1 MDHSGAPFK
10 KFASLRDEWALKNC
24 YISPG
29 ILYIDTIISPFVSAA
44 FTEAL
49 FLGFFNS
56 GIQDW
61 SKSTFMLNWSDWSYL
76 HYDLSLLLT
85 MMIFVVGPIQF
96 SGPGSEVINHTL
108 LLELE
113 AQA

>member
-1 MDHSGAPFK
+1 MLDHSGAPFK

-29 ILYIDTIISPFVSAA
+29 ILYIDYYFTYVSAA
-44 FTEAL
+44 FTEA
-49 FLGFFNS
+49 
-56 GIQDW
+56 
-61 SKSTFMLNWSDWSYL
+61 LNWSDWSYL